1 MNETATGL
9 AAGLAALVFLSVVA
23 MGFAIS
29 GTAVAQAADELT
41 FSDQDLADDGTV
53 TVEDVS
59 TSQPSTVVV
68 TYTDG
73 SEEVV
78 AGVVSADQL
87 AHEDVRVEI
96 QDAGGFPGEHTA
108 WVFDDED
115 LPDDLGIGDDA
126 TPVAGAAL
134 DSESAAV
141 TQPAEDELTFTDQG
155 LGDDGTVT
163 VEDVRTAQ
171 QSTVV
176 VTYTDGSEE
185 VVAGVAGANNLDGED
200 VSVAIQDAGGFPGE
214 HTAWVFDNAD
224 LPDDLGIGDDATPV
238 AGDALDSA
246 SADVTQPAEGELTFT
261 AQELA
266 DDGSVTVED
275 VSTGQASTVVVT
287 YTDRNKEIIAGVAG
301 ADDLDSEDVSVTVQ
315 DTGGFPGEHTAW
327 VFDDDDLPADLGI
340 GDDATP
346 VAGDALDSESAPVS
360 EPSAGD
366 LAFVNQNLGGDG
378 TVTVEEVSTSQP
390 STVVVTYTDGGEE
403 VVAGVASADNLDSDN
418 VGVAIQD
425 AGGFPGTHTAWVFD
439 DADLPADVGIGDD
452 ATPVAGA
459 ALDSESALVTE
470 ADRSSGG
477 GTSTGQAGTGELAFA
492 DQELADDGTVTVE
505 DVSTSQASTVVV
517 TYTDGDEEIV
527 AGVAPADN
535 LDGEDVSV
543 TVQDAGGF
551 PGEHTAWVFDDADLP
566 ADLGIGDDATPV
578 ADAALDSETA
588 SVTEAMSP
596 DGETDG
602 SGTDDGETTE
612 DDSSEDDGADDG
624 GPGFGIVVA
633 VVAVVAGAL
642 VALKR
647 RS

>member
-108 WVFDDED
+108 WVFDD
-115 LPDDLGIGDDA
+115 
-126 TPVAGAAL
+126 
-134 DSESAAV
+134 
-141 TQPAEDELTFTDQG
+141 
-155 LGDDGTVT
+155 
-163 VEDVRTAQ
+163 
-171 QSTVV
+171 
-176 VTYTDGSEE
+176 
-185 VVAGVAGANNLDGED
+185 
-200 VSVAIQDAGGFPGE
+200 
-214 HTAWVFDNAD
+214 
-224 LPDDLGIGDDATPV
+224 
-238 AGDALDSA
+238 
-246 SADVTQPAEGELTFT
+246 
-261 AQELA
+261 
-266 DDGSVTVED
+266 
-275 VSTGQASTVVVT
+275 
-287 YTDRNKEIIAGVAG
+287 
-301 ADDLDSEDVSVTVQ
+301 
-315 DTGGFPGEHTAW
+315 
-327 VFDDDDLPADLGI
+327 
-340 GDDATP
+340 
-346 VAGDALDSESAPVS
+346 
-360 EPSAGD
+360 
-366 LAFVNQNLGGDG
+366 
-378 TVTVEEVSTSQP
+378 
-390 STVVVTYTDGGEE
+390 
-403 VVAGVASADNLDSDN
+403 
-418 VGVAIQD
+418 
-425 AGGFPGTHTAWVFD
+425 
-439 DADLPADVGIGDD
+439 
-452 ATPVAGA
+452 
-459 ALDSESALVTE
+459 
-470 ADRSSGG
+470 
-477 GTSTGQAGTGELAFA
+477 
-492 DQELADDGTVTVE
+492 
-505 DVSTSQASTVVV
+505 
-517 TYTDGDEEIV
+517 
-527 AGVAPADN
+527 
-535 LDGEDVSV
+535 
-543 TVQDAGGF
+543 
-551 PGEHTAWVFDDADLP
+551 ADLP
-566 ADLGIGDDATPV
+566 ADLAVGDDATPV